1 MAKLKYDFA
10 GWATMNNVLCADGR
24 TIRKDAFKDDNG
36 RKVPLVWNHQHNDP
50 DNVLGHA
57 LLENRPEGVWAY
69 GVFNSN
75 PKSQRA
81 KQMLKN
87 GDIDGMSIMAN
98 RLQQVGSNVVHGVIR
113 EVSLVLSG
121 ANPGALI
128 EEVVAHSDEDGMTA
142 EIYNSAIGLYEGGE
156 LEHAEETSMNEK
168 EKKSETSTESENKNE
183 SSNEETVADVINTMN
198 EKQKNAMFY
207 MIGEALKQKL
217 PDDEEEE
224 TSTTAEHSDESGE
237 TFEEG
242 NTMHHNVFEGASE
255 AKTENV
261 LTHAEQLEIINDAK
275 KHSDSLKETV
285 LAHGIEQVDW
295 LFPEAKNPL
304 GNTPGFVTRQMD
316 WVNVFKNAVHHTPF
330 SRVKSM
336 FADLTEDEARALG
349 YIKGKMKKEQ
359 VFTLLKR
366 TTDPTTI
373 YKKQKMHRDDVLD
386 ITDFDVVAW
395 LKGEM
400 RFMLDEEIYR
410 AALVGDGRLSSSDDK
425 IPETNVRPI
434 WTDDDLYTIHAVY
447 QNAAGATADDN
458 CKAFIR
464 AAAKARKD
472 YRGSGSPILF
482 TTEDLLSDFLLMT
495 DTTGRDLYPDEAT
508 LARKL
513 RVSRIVTVPV
523 MEGLTRDVA
532 SKTRTLQGIIV
543 NPIDYNIG
551 ADRGGAVNMFD
562 DFDINYN
569 QMIYLIETR
578 CSGALIRP
586 YSAIAIE
593 SEPNT

>member
-1 MAKLKYDFA
+1 MAKRKYDFA
-10 GWATMNNVLCADGR
+10 GWATVNNMLCADGR
-24 TIRKDAFKDDNG
+24 TIRRDAFKDDNG
-36 RKVPLVWNHQHNDP
+36 REVPLVWNHQHNDP

-69 GVFNSN
+69 GFLNDN

-81 KQMLKN
+81 KNMLKN
-87 GDIDGMSIMAN
+87 GDINSMSIMAN
-98 RLQQVGSNVVHGVIR
+98 QLKQVGSNVVHGVIR
-113 EVSLVLSG
+113 EVSLVLAG

-128 EEVVAHSDEDGMTA
+128 EEVVAHSDEDGITA
-142 EIYNSAIGLYEGGE
+142 EIYNSAVGLYDGGE
-156 LEHAEETSMNEK
+156 LEHAKEATMAEEKETTESTS
-168 EKKSETSTESENKNE
+168 EKKS
-183 SSNEETVADVINTMN
+183 SSEETVADVVDTMT

-207 MIGEALKQKL
+207 LIGEAIKSKASVET
-217 PDDEEEE
+217 DD
-224 TSTTAEHSDESGE
+224 TAEHSDDDGE

-242 NTMHHNVFEGASE
+242 NEMKHNVFEGSGTAQE
-255 AKTENV
+255 KDV
-261 LTHAEQLEIINDAK
+261 LSHAEQLDIINEAK

-295 LFPEAKNPL
+295 LFPDSKNAL
-304 GNTPGFVTRQMD
+304 DGAPGFITRPMD
-316 WVNVFKNAVHHTPF
+316 WVSVFKNAVHHTPF

-386 ITDFDVVAW
+386 ITDFDVVSW
-395 LKGEM
+395 LKTEM

-425 IPETNVRPI
+425 IAETNIRPI
-434 WTDDDLYTIHAVY
+434 WTDDDLYTIHSVY
-447 QNAAGATADDN
+447 QLAGAASADDN

-464 AAAKARKD
+464 AAVKARKD
-472 YRGSGSPILF
+472 YRGSGNPILF

-495 DTTGRDLYPDEAT
+495 DETGRDLYPDETA

-523 MEGLTRDVA
+523 MEGLTREVT
-532 SKTRTLQGIIV
+532 SKTRTLRGIIV
-543 NPIDYNIG
+543 NPTDYNIG

-593 SEPNT
+593 SEPTT

>member
-24 TIRKDAFKDDNG
+24 TIRKDAFKDDSG

-113 EVSLVLSG
+113 EVSLVLTG

-156 LEHAEETSMNEK
+156 LEHAEESTMNEK
-168 EKKSETSTESENKNE
+168 EKNSET
-183 SSNEETVADVINTMN
+183 SNEETVADVINTMN

-366 TTDPTTI
+366 TTDPTTV

-395 LKGEM
+395 LKSEM

-410 AALVGDGRLSSSDDK
+410 ASLVGDGRLSSSDDK

-482 TTEDLLSDFLLMT
+482 TTEGLLSDFLLMT
-495 DTTGRDLYPDEAT
+495 DTTGRDLYPDETA

-523 MEGLTRDVA
+523 MEGLTREVT

-593 SEPNT
+593 SEPQS

>member
-10 GWATMNNVLCADGR
+10 GWATMNNILCADGR
-24 TIRKDAFKDDNG
+24 TIRKDAFKDDSG
-36 RKVPLVWNHQHNDP
+36 REVPLVWNHQHNDP

-87 GDIDGMSIMAN
+87 GDINGMSIMAN
-98 RLQQVGSNVVHGVIR
+98 QLQQVGSNVVHGVIR
-113 EVSLVLSG
+113 EVSLVLAG

-128 EEVVAHSDEDGMTA
+128 EEVVAHSDDDGMTA

-156 LEHAEETSMNEK
+156 LEHAEETSMNEE
-168 EKKSETSTESENKNE
+168 EKKSETSTKSESKNE
-183 SSNEETVADVINTMN
+183 SSDEETVADVINTMN

-255 AKTENV
+255 TKTENV

-366 TTDPTTI
+366 TTDPATI

-395 LKGEM
+395 LKSEM

-425 IPETNVRPI
+425 IPEANIRPI

-523 MEGLTRDVA
+523 MEGLTREVA
-532 SKTRTLQGIIV
+532 TKTRTLQGIIV

-593 SEPNT
+593 SEPQA

>member
-1 MAKLKYDFA
+1 MAKRKYDFA
-10 GWATMNNVLCADGR
+10 GWATVNNMLCADGR
-24 TIRKDAFKDDNG
+24 TIRRDAFKDDNG
-36 RKVPLVWNHQHNDP
+36 REVPLVWNHQHNDP

-69 GVFNSN
+69 GFLNDN

-81 KQMLKN
+81 KNMLKN
-87 GDIDGMSIMAN
+87 GDINSMSIMAN
-98 RLQQVGSNVVHGVIR
+98 QLKQVGSNVVHGVIR
-113 EVSLVLSG
+113 EVSLVLAG

-128 EEVVAHSDEDGMTA
+128 EEVVAHSDEDGITA
-142 EIYNSAIGLYEGGE
+142 EIYNSAVGLYDGGE
-156 LEHAEETSMNEK
+156 LEHAEEATMAEEKKTTESTS
-168 EKKSETSTESENKNE
+168 EKKS
-183 SSNEETVADVINTMN
+183 SSEETVADVVETMT

-207 MIGEALKQKL
+207 LIGEAIKSKDSAET
-217 PDDEEEE
+217 DD
-224 TSTTAEHSDESGE
+224 TAEHSDDDGE

-242 NTMHHNVFEGASE
+242 KEMKHNVFEGSSTAQE
-255 AKTENV
+255 KNI
-261 LTHAEQLEIINDAK
+261 LTHAEQLDIINEAK

-295 LFPEAKNPL
+295 LFPDSKNAL
-304 GNTPGFVTRQMD
+304 DGAPGFITRPMD
-316 WVNVFKNAVHHTPF
+316 WVSVFKNAVHHTPF

-336 FADLTEDEARALG
+336 FADLTEDEARARG

-386 ITDFDVVAW
+386 ITDFDVVSW
-395 LKGEM
+395 LKTEM

-425 IPETNVRPI
+425 IAETNIRPI
-434 WTDDDLYTIHAVY
+434 WTDDDLYTIHSVY
-447 QNAAGATADDN
+447 QLAGAASADDN

-464 AAAKARKD
+464 AAVKARKD
-472 YRGSGSPILF
+472 YRGSGNPILF

-495 DTTGRDLYPDEAT
+495 DETGRDLYPDETA

-523 MEGLTRDVA
+523 MEGLTRDVT
-532 SKTRTLQGIIV
+532 SKTRTLRGIIV
-543 NPIDYNIG
+543 NPTDYNIG

-593 SEPNT
+593 SEPTT

>member
-1 MAKLKYDFA
+1 MAKRKYDFA
-10 GWATMNNVLCADGR
+10 GWATVNNMLCADGR
-24 TIRKDAFKDDNG
+24 TIRRDAFKDDNG
-36 RKVPLVWNHQHNDP
+36 REVPLVWNHQHNDP
-50 DNVLGHA
+50 DNILGHA
-57 LLENRPEGVWAY
+57 LLENRPEGVWTY
-69 GVFNSN
+69 GFFNDN

-81 KQMLKN
+81 KNMLKN
-87 GDIDGMSIMAN
+87 GDINSISIMAN
-98 RLQQVGSNVVHGVIR
+98 QLKQVGGNVVHGVIR
-113 EVSLVLSG
+113 EVSLVLAG

-128 EEVVAHSDEDGMTA
+128 EEVVAHSEDEGMTA
-142 EIYNSAIGLYEGGE
+142 EIYNSAVGLYEGGE
-156 LEHAEETSMNEK
+156 LEHAEEATMAEEKKTTESTS
-168 EKKSETSTESENKNE
+168 EKKSSSEKTVQDVVDSMTEEQK
-183 SSNEETVADVINTMN
+183 TVMYALIGQVIEDTQGGTD
-198 EKQKNAMFY
+198 E
-207 MIGEALKQKL
+207 
-217 PDDEEEE
+217 DDD
-224 TSTTAEHSDESGE
+224 TAEHSDDDGE

-242 NTMHHNVFEGASE
+242 NEMKHNVFEGSGTAQE
-255 AKTENV
+255 KDV
-261 LTHAEQLEIINDAK
+261 LTHAEQLNIINEAK

-295 LFPEAKNPL
+295 LFPDSKNAL
-304 GNTPGFVTRQMD
+304 DGAPGFITRPMD
-316 WVNVFKNAVHHTPF
+316 WVSVFKNAVHHTPF

-336 FADLTEDEARALG
+336 FADLTEDEARARG

-395 LKGEM
+395 LKTEM

-425 IPETNVRPI
+425 IAETNIRPI
-434 WTDDDLYTIHAVY
+434 WTDDDLYTIHSVY
-447 QNAAGATADDN
+447 QLAGAASADDN

-464 AAAKARKD
+464 AAVKARKD
-472 YRGSGSPILF
+472 YRGSGNPILF

-495 DTTGRDLYPDEAT
+495 DETGRDLYPDETA

-523 MEGLTRDVA
+523 MEGLTREVT
-532 SKTRTLQGIIV
+532 SKTRTLRGIIV
-543 NPIDYNIG
+543 NPTDYNIG

-593 SEPNT
+593 SEPSA

>member
-1 MAKLKYDFA
+1 MAKRKYDFA
-10 GWATMNNVLCADGR
+10 GWATVNNMLCADGR
-24 TIRKDAFKDDNG
+24 TIRRDAFKDDNG
-36 RKVPLVWNHQHNDP
+36 REVPLVWNHQHNDS

-69 GVFNSN
+69 GFFNDN

-81 KQMLKN
+81 KNMLKN
-87 GDIDGMSIMAN
+87 GDINSMSIMAN
-98 RLQQVGSNVVHGVIR
+98 QLKQVGSNVVHGVIR
-113 EVSLVLSG
+113 EVSLVLAG

-128 EEVVAHSDEDGMTA
+128 EEVVAHSEDEGMTA
-142 EIYNSAIGLYEGGE
+142 EIYNSAVGLYEGGE
-156 LEHAEETSMNEK
+156 LEHAEEATMAEEKKTTESTS
-168 EKKSETSTESENKNE
+168 EKKSSSEKTVQEVVDSMTEEQK
-183 SSNEETVADVINTMN
+183 TVMYAL
-198 EKQKNAMFY
+198 
-207 MIGEALKQKL
+207 IGQAIEDAQGGTDE
-217 PDDEEEE
+217 DDD
-224 TSTTAEHSDESGE
+224 TAEHSDDDGE

-242 NTMHHNVFEGASE
+242 NEMKHNVFEGSGTAQE
-255 AKTENV
+255 KDV
-261 LTHAEQLEIINDAK
+261 LTHAEQLDIINEAK

-295 LFPEAKNPL
+295 LFPDSKNAL
-304 GNTPGFVTRQMD
+304 DGAPGFITRPMD
-316 WVNVFKNAVHHTPF
+316 WVTAFKNTVHHTPF

-336 FADLTEDEARALG
+336 FADLTEDEARARG

-395 LKGEM
+395 LKTEM

-425 IPETNVRPI
+425 IAETNIRPI
-434 WTDDDLYTIHAVY
+434 WTDDDLYTIHSVY
-447 QNAAGATADDN
+447 QLDGAASADDN

-464 AAAKARKD
+464 AAVKARKD
-472 YRGSGSPILF
+472 YRGSGNPIMF
-482 TTEDLLSDFLLMT
+482 TTEELLSDFLLMT
-495 DTTGRDLYPDEAT
+495 DETGRDLYPDETAV
-508 LARKL
+508 ARKL
-513 RVSRIVTVPV
+513 HVSRIVTAPV
-523 MEGLTRDVA
+523 MEGLTREVA
-532 SKTRTLQGIIV
+532 SKTRTLRAIIV

-551 ADRGGAVNMFD
+551 ADRGGAVNMFE

-593 SEPNT
+593 SEPTT

>member
-24 TIRKDAFKDDNG
+24 TIRKDAFKDDSG

-113 EVSLVLSG
+113 EVSLVLTG

-156 LEHAEETSMNEK
+156 LEHAEESTMNEK
-168 EKKSETSTESENKNE
+168 EKNSET
-183 SSNEETVADVINTMN
+183 SNEETVADVINTMN

-366 TTDPTTI
+366 TTDPTTV

-395 LKGEM
+395 LKSEM

-482 TTEDLLSDFLLMT
+482 TTEGLLSDFLLMT
-495 DTTGRDLYPDEAT
+495 DTTGRDLYPDETA

-523 MEGLTRDVA
+523 MEGLTREVT

-593 SEPNT
+593 SEPQS

>member
-10 GWATMNNVLCADGR
+10 GWATMNNILCADGR

-36 RKVPLVWNHQHNDP
+36 RKVPLVWNHQHNDS

-81 KQMLKN
+81 KQMLKH
-87 GDIDGMSIMAN
+87 GDIDSMSIVAN
-98 RLQQVGSNVVHGVIR
+98 QLQQVGSNVVHGVIR
-113 EVSLVLSG
+113 EVSLVLAG

-128 EEVVAHSDEDGMTA
+128 EEVIAHSDEDGMTA

-156 LEHAEETSMNEK
+156 LEHAEETTMNEK

-366 TTDPTTI
+366 TTDPTTV

-395 LKGEM
+395 LKSEM

-495 DTTGRDLYPDEAT
+495 DATGRDLYPDEAT

-523 MEGLTRDVA
+523 MEGLTREVT

-543 NPIDYNIG
+543 NPVDYNIG

>member
-36 RKVPLVWNHQHNDP
+36 RKVPLVWNHQHNDS

-81 KQMLKN
+81 KQMLKH
-87 GDIDGMSIMAN
+87 GDIDSMSIVAN
-98 RLQQVGSNVVHGVIR
+98 QLQQVGSNVVHGVIR
-113 EVSLVLSG
+113 EVSLVLAG

-128 EEVVAHSDEDGMTA
+128 EEVIAHSDEDGMTA

-156 LEHAEETSMNEK
+156 LEHAEETAMDEK

-316 WVNVFKNAVHHTPF
+316 WVNVFKSAVHHTPF

-395 LKGEM
+395 LKSEM

-425 IPETNVRPI
+425 IPETNIRPI

-495 DTTGRDLYPDEAT
+495 DATGRDLYPDEAT

-523 MEGLTRDVA
+523 MEGLTREVT

-593 SEPNT
+593 SEPQA

>member
-1 MAKLKYDFA
+1 MAKRKYDFA
-10 GWATMNNVLCADGR
+10 GWATVNNMLCADGR
-24 TIRKDAFKDDNG
+24 TIRRDAFKDDNG
-36 RKVPLVWNHQHNDP
+36 REVPLVWNHQHNDP
-50 DNVLGHA
+50 DNILGHA
-57 LLENRPEGVWAY
+57 LLENRPEGVWTY
-69 GVFNSN
+69 GFFNDN

-81 KQMLKN
+81 KNMLKN
-87 GDIDGMSIMAN
+87 GDINSISIMAN
-98 RLQQVGSNVVHGVIR
+98 QLKQVGGNVVHGVIR
-113 EVSLVLSG
+113 EVSLVLAG

-128 EEVVAHSDEDGMTA
+128 EEVVAHSEDEGMTA
-142 EIYNSAIGLYEGGE
+142 EIYNSAVGLYEGGE
-156 LEHAEETSMNEK
+156 LEHAEEATMAE
-168 EKKSETSTESENKNE
+168 EKKTTESTSEKKP
-183 SSNEETVADVINTMN
+183 SSEKTVQEVVDSMTEEQKTVMYALIGQVIEDTQGGTD
-198 EKQKNAMFY
+198 E
-207 MIGEALKQKL
+207 
-217 PDDEEEE
+217 DDD
-224 TSTTAEHSDESGE
+224 TAEHSDDDGE

-242 NTMHHNVFEGASE
+242 KEMKHNVFEGSGTAQE
-255 AKTENV
+255 KDV
-261 LTHAEQLEIINDAK
+261 LTHAEQLDIINEAK

-295 LFPEAKNPL
+295 LFPDSKNAL
-304 GNTPGFVTRQMD
+304 DGAPGFITRPMD
-316 WVNVFKNAVHHTPF
+316 WVSVFKNAVHHTPF

-336 FADLTEDEARALG
+336 FADLTEDEARARG

-386 ITDFDVVAW
+386 ITDFDVVSW
-395 LKGEM
+395 LKTEM

-425 IPETNVRPI
+425 IAETNIRPI
-434 WTDDDLYTIHAVY
+434 WTDDDLYTIHSVY
-447 QNAAGATADDN
+447 QLAGGASADDN

-464 AAAKARKD
+464 AAVKARKD
-472 YRGSGSPILF
+472 YRGSGNPILF

-495 DTTGRDLYPDEAT
+495 DETGRDLYPDETA

-523 MEGLTRDVA
+523 MEGLTREVT
-532 SKTRTLQGIIV
+532 SKTRTLRGIIV
-543 NPIDYNIG
+543 NPTDYNIG

-593 SEPNT
+593 SEPTT

>member
-36 RKVPLVWNHQHNDP
+36 RKVPLVWNHQHNDS

-81 KQMLKN
+81 KQMLKH
-87 GDIDGMSIMAN
+87 GDIDSMSIVAN
-98 RLQQVGSNVVHGVIR
+98 QLQQVGSNVVHGVIR
-113 EVSLVLSG
+113 EVSLVLAG

-128 EEVVAHSDEDGMTA
+128 EEVIAHSDEDGMTA

-316 WVNVFKNAVHHTPF
+316 WVNVFKSAVHHTPF

-366 TTDPTTI
+366 TTDPTTV

-395 LKGEM
+395 LKSEM

-425 IPETNVRPI
+425 IPETNIRPI

-523 MEGLTRDVA
+523 MEGLTREVT

>member
-1 MAKLKYDFA
+1 MAKRKYDFA
-10 GWATMNNVLCADGR
+10 GWATVNNMLCADGR
-24 TIRKDAFKDDNG
+24 TIRRDAFKDDNG
-36 RKVPLVWNHQHNDP
+36 REVPLVWNHQHNDP
-50 DNVLGHA
+50 DNILGHA

-69 GVFNSN
+69 GFLNDN

-81 KQMLKN
+81 KNMLKN
-87 GDIDGMSIMAN
+87 GDINSMSIMAN
-98 RLQQVGSNVVHGVIR
+98 QLKQVGGNVVHGVIR
-113 EVSLVLSG
+113 EVSLVLAG

-128 EEVVAHSDEDGMTA
+128 EEVVAHSEDEGMTA
-142 EIYNSAIGLYEGGE
+142 EIYNSAVGLYEGGE
-156 LEHAEETSMNEK
+156 LEHAEEATMAEEKKTTESTS
-168 EKKSETSTESENKNE
+168 EKKSSSEKTVQEVVDSMTEEQK
-183 SSNEETVADVINTMN
+183 TVMYALIGQVIEDVQGGTD
-198 EKQKNAMFY
+198 E
-207 MIGEALKQKL
+207 
-217 PDDEEEE
+217 DDD
-224 TSTTAEHSDESGE
+224 TAEHSDDDGE
-237 TFEEG
+237 TFEGGKE
-242 NTMHHNVFEGASE
+242 MKHNVFEGSGTAQD
-255 AKTENV
+255 KDV
-261 LTHAEQLEIINDAK
+261 LTHAEQLDIINEAK

-295 LFPEAKNPL
+295 LFPDSKNAL
-304 GNTPGFVTRQMD
+304 DGAPGFITRPMD
-316 WVNVFKNAVHHTPF
+316 WVSVFKNAVHHTPF

-386 ITDFDVVAW
+386 ITDFDVVSW
-395 LKGEM
+395 LKTEM

-425 IPETNVRPI
+425 IAETNIRPI
-434 WTDDDLYTIHAVY
+434 WTDDDLYTIHSVY
-447 QNAAGATADDN
+447 QLAGAASADDN

-464 AAAKARKD
+464 AAVKARKD
-472 YRGSGSPILF
+472 YRGSGNPILF

-495 DTTGRDLYPDEAT
+495 DETGRDLYPDETA

-523 MEGLTRDVA
+523 MEGLTREVT
-532 SKTRTLQGIIV
+532 SKTRTLRGIIV
-543 NPIDYNIG
+543 NPTDYNIG

-593 SEPNT
+593 SEPTT

>member
-10 GWATMNNVLCADGR
+10 GWATMNNILCADGR

-36 RKVPLVWNHQHNDP
+36 RKVPLVWNHQHNDS

-81 KQMLKN
+81 KQMLKH
-87 GDIDGMSIMAN
+87 GDIDSMSIVAN
-98 RLQQVGSNVVHGVIR
+98 QLQQVGSNVVHGVIR
-113 EVSLVLSG
+113 EVSLVLAG

-128 EEVVAHSDEDGMTA
+128 EEVIAHSDEDGMTA

-156 LEHAEETSMNEK
+156 LEHAEETTMNEK

-395 LKGEM
+395 LKSEM

-425 IPETNVRPI
+425 IPETNIRPI

-495 DTTGRDLYPDEAT
+495 DSTGRDLYPDEAT

-523 MEGLTRDVA
+523 MEGLTREVA
-532 SKTRTLQGIIV
+532 SKTRTLQGIMA
-543 NPIDYNIG
+543 NPVDYNIG

-593 SEPNT
+593 SEPQA

>member
-1 MAKLKYDFA
+1 MAKRKYDFA
-10 GWATMNNVLCADGR
+10 GWATVNNMLCADGR
-24 TIRKDAFKDDNG
+24 TIRRDAFKDDNG
-36 RKVPLVWNHQHNDP
+36 REVPLVWNHQHNDP
-50 DNVLGHA
+50 DNILGHA

-69 GVFNSN
+69 GFLNDN

-81 KQMLKN
+81 KNMLKN
-87 GDIDGMSIMAN
+87 GDINSMSIMAN
-98 RLQQVGSNVVHGVIR
+98 QLKQVGGNVVHGVIR
-113 EVSLVLSG
+113 EVSLVLAG

-128 EEVVAHSDEDGMTA
+128 EEVVAHSEDEGMTA
-142 EIYNSAIGLYEGGE
+142 EIYNSAVGLYEGGE
-156 LEHAEETSMNEK
+156 LEHAEEATMAEEKKTTESTS
-168 EKKSETSTESENKNE
+168 EKKSSSEKTVQEVVDSMTEEQKTVMYALIGQAIEDAQGGTDEN
-183 SSNEETVADVINTMN
+183 
-198 EKQKNAMFY
+198 
-207 MIGEALKQKL
+207 
-217 PDDEEEE
+217 DD
-224 TSTTAEHSDESGE
+224 TAEHSDDDGE

-242 NTMHHNVFEGASE
+242 KEMKHNVFEGSSTAQE
-255 AKTENV
+255 KNV
-261 LTHAEQLEIINDAK
+261 LTHAEQLDIINEAK

-295 LFPEAKNPL
+295 LFPDSKNAL
-304 GNTPGFVTRQMD
+304 DGAPGFITRPMD
-316 WVNVFKNAVHHTPF
+316 WVSVFKNAVHHTPF

-386 ITDFDVVAW
+386 ITDFNVVAW
-395 LKGEM
+395 LKTEM

-410 AALVGDGRLSSSDDK
+410 AALVTDGRLSSSDDK
-425 IPETNVRPI
+425 IAETNIRPI
-434 WTDDDLYTIHAVY
+434 WTDDDLYTIHSVY
-447 QNAAGATADDN
+447 QLAGAASADDN

-464 AAAKARKD
+464 AAVKARKD
-472 YRGSGSPILF
+472 YRGSGNPILF

-495 DTTGRDLYPDEAT
+495 DETGRDLYPDETA

-523 MEGLTRDVA
+523 MEGLTREVA
-532 SKTRTLQGIIV
+532 SKTRTLRGIIV
-543 NPIDYNIG
+543 NPTDYNIG

-593 SEPNT
+593 SEPQA

>member
-1 MAKLKYDFA
+1 MAKRKYDFA
-10 GWATMNNVLCADGR
+10 GWATVNNMLCADGR
-24 TIRKDAFKDDNG
+24 TIRRDAFKDDNG
-36 RKVPLVWNHQHNDP
+36 REVPLVWNHQHNDP
-50 DNVLGHA
+50 DNILGHA

-69 GVFNSN
+69 GFLNDN

-81 KQMLKN
+81 KNMLKN
-87 GDIDGMSIMAN
+87 GDINSMSIMAN
-98 RLQQVGSNVVHGVIR
+98 QLKQVGGNVVHGVIR
-113 EVSLVLSG
+113 EVSLVLAG

-128 EEVVAHSDEDGMTA
+128 EEVVAHSEDEGMTA
-142 EIYNSAIGLYEGGE
+142 EIYNSAVGLYEGGE
-156 LEHAEETSMNEK
+156 LEHAEEATMAEEKKTTESTS
-168 EKKSETSTESENKNE
+168 EKKSSSEKTVQEVVDSMTEEQK
-183 SSNEETVADVINTMN
+183 TVMYAL
-198 EKQKNAMFY
+198 
-207 MIGEALKQKL
+207 IGKAIEDAQGGTDE
-217 PDDEEEE
+217 DDG
-224 TSTTAEHSDESGE
+224 TAEHSDDDGE

-242 NTMHHNVFEGASE
+242 KEMKHNVFEGSGTAQE
-255 AKTENV
+255 KDV
-261 LTHAEQLEIINDAK
+261 LTHAEQLNIINEAK

-295 LFPEAKNPL
+295 LFPDSKNAL
-304 GNTPGFVTRQMD
+304 DGAPGFVTRPMD
-316 WVNVFKNAVHHTPF
+316 WVTVFKNAVHHTPF

-336 FADLTEDEARALG
+336 FADLTEDEARARG

-386 ITDFDVVAW
+386 ITDFDVVSW
-395 LKGEM
+395 LKTEM

-425 IPETNVRPI
+425 IAETNIRPI
-434 WTDDDLYTIHAVY
+434 WTDDDLYTIHSVY
-447 QNAAGATADDN
+447 QLAGGASADDN

-464 AAAKARKD
+464 AAVKARKD
-472 YRGSGSPILF
+472 YRGSGNPILF

-495 DTTGRDLYPDEAT
+495 DETGRDLYPDETA

-523 MEGLTRDVA
+523 MEGLTREVT
-532 SKTRTLQGIIV
+532 SKTRTLRGIIV
-543 NPIDYNIG
+543 NPTDYNIG

-593 SEPNT
+593 SEPTT

>member
-10 GWATMNNVLCADGR
+10 GWATMNNILCADGR

-69 GVFNSN
+69 GFFNSN

-128 EEVVAHSDEDGMTA
+128 EEVVAHSDEDGTTA

-156 LEHAEETSMNEK
+156 LEHAEETTMNEK
-168 EKKSETSTESENKNE
+168 EKKSET
-183 SSNEETVADVINTMN
+183 SNEETVADVINTMN

-207 MIGEALKQKL
+207 MIGEALKEKL

-242 NTMHHNVFEGASE
+242 NIMHHNVFEGVSE
-255 AKTENV
+255 AKPENV
-261 LTHAEQLEIINDAK
+261 LTHAEQLEIINDAR

-366 TTDPTTI
+366 TTDPTTV

-395 LKGEM
+395 LKSEM

-425 IPETNVRPI
+425 ISETNIRPI

-523 MEGLTRDVA
+523 MEGLTREVT

-543 NPIDYNIG
+543 NPVDYNIG

-593 SEPNT
+593 SEPQA

>member
-1 MAKLKYDFA
+1 MAKRKYDFA
-10 GWATMNNVLCADGR
+10 GWATVNNILCADGR
-24 TIRKDAFKDDNG
+24 TIRRDAFKDDNG
-36 RKVPLVWNHQHNDP
+36 REVPLVWNHQHNDP

-69 GVFNSN
+69 GFFNDN

-81 KQMLKN
+81 KNMLKN
-87 GDIDGMSIMAN
+87 GDINSMSIIAN
-98 RLQQVGSNVVHGVIR
+98 QLKQVGGNVVHGVIR
-113 EVSLVLSG
+113 EVSLVLAG

-128 EEVVAHSDEDGMTA
+128 EEVVAHSEDEGMTA
-142 EIYNSAIGLYEGGE
+142 EIYNSAVGLYDGGE
-156 LEHAEETSMNEK
+156 LEHAEEATMAEEKKTTESTS
-168 EKKSETSTESENKNE
+168 EKKS
-183 SSNEETVADVINTMN
+183 SSEETVADVVETMT

-207 MIGEALKQKL
+207 LIGEAIKSKDSAET
-217 PDDEEEE
+217 DD
-224 TSTTAEHSDESGE
+224 TDEHSDDDGE

-242 NTMHHNVFEGASE
+242 KEMKHNVFEGSGTAQE
-255 AKTENV
+255 KDV
-261 LTHAEQLEIINDAK
+261 LTHAEQLNIINEAK
-275 KHSDSLKETV
+275 KHSDSLKEIV

-295 LFPEAKNPL
+295 LFPDSKNAL
-304 GNTPGFVTRQMD
+304 DGAPGFITRPMD
-316 WVNVFKNAVHHTPF
+316 WVSVFKNAVHHTPF

-395 LKGEM
+395 LKTEM

-425 IPETNVRPI
+425 IAETNIRPI
-434 WTDDDLYTIHAVY
+434 WTDDDLYTIHSVY
-447 QNAAGATADDN
+447 QLAGGASADDN

-464 AAAKARKD
+464 AAVKARKD
-472 YRGSGSPILF
+472 YRGSGNPILF

-495 DTTGRDLYPDEAT
+495 DETGRDLYPDETA

-523 MEGLTRDVA
+523 MEGLTREVT
-532 SKTRTLQGIIV
+532 SKTRTLRGIIV
-543 NPIDYNIG
+543 NPTDYNIG

-593 SEPNT
+593 SEPQA

>member
-24 TIRKDAFKDDNG
+24 TIRKDAFKDDSG

-113 EVSLVLSG
+113 EVSLVLTG

-156 LEHAEETSMNEK
+156 LEHAEESTMNEK
-168 EKKSETSTESENKNE
+168 EKNSET
-183 SSNEETVADVINTMN
+183 SNEETVADVINTMN

-366 TTDPTTI
+366 TTDPTTV

-395 LKGEM
+395 LKSEM

-410 AALVGDGRLSSSDDK
+410 AALVSDGRLSSSDDK

-482 TTEDLLSDFLLMT
+482 TTEGLLSDFLLMT
-495 DTTGRDLYPDEAT
+495 DTTGRDLYPDETA

-523 MEGLTRDVA
+523 MEGLTREVT

-593 SEPNT
+593 SEPQS

>member
-10 GWATMNNVLCADGR
+10 GWATMNNILCADGR
-24 TIRKDAFKDDNG
+24 TIRKDAFKDDSG

-98 RLQQVGSNVVHGVIR
+98 QLQQVGSNVVHGVIR

-156 LEHAEETSMNEK
+156 LEHAEETTMNEK
-168 EKKSETSTESENKNE
+168 EKKSKT
-183 SSNEETVADVINTMN
+183 SNEETVADVINTMN

-207 MIGEALKQKL
+207 MIGEALKEKL
-217 PDDEEEE
+217 PDDEEEDE
-224 TSTTAEHSDESGE
+224 EEEISTTAEHSDESGE

-242 NTMHHNVFEGASE
+242 NIMHHNVFEGVSE
-255 AKTENV
+255 ATTESV

-316 WVNVFKNAVHHTPF
+316 WVNVFKNAAHHTPF

-366 TTDPTTI
+366 TTDPTTV

-386 ITDFDVVAW
+386 IADFGVVAW
-395 LKGEM
+395 LKSEM

-425 IPETNVRPI
+425 IPETNIRPI
-434 WTDDDLYTIHAVY
+434 WTDDDLYTIHTVY

-523 MEGLTRDVA
+523 MEGLTREV
-532 SKTRTLQGIIV
+532 STKTRTLQGIIV

>member
-1 MAKLKYDFA
+1 MAKRKYDFA
-10 GWATMNNVLCADGR
+10 GWATVNNILCADGR
-24 TIRKDAFKDDNG
+24 TIRRDAFKDDNG
-36 RKVPLVWNHQHNDP
+36 REVPLVWNHQHNDP

-69 GVFNSN
+69 GFFNDN

-81 KQMLKN
+81 KNMLKN
-87 GDIDGMSIMAN
+87 GDINSISIMAN
-98 RLQQVGSNVVHGVIR
+98 QLKQVGGNVVHGVIR
-113 EVSLVLSG
+113 EVSLVLAG

-128 EEVVAHSDEDGMTA
+128 EEVVAHSENEGMTA
-142 EIYNSAIGLYEGGE
+142 EIYNSAVGLYEGGE
-156 LEHAEETSMNEK
+156 LEHAEEATMAEEKKTTESTS
-168 EKKSETSTESENKNE
+168 EKKSSSEKTVQEVVDSMTEEQK
-183 SSNEETVADVINTMN
+183 TVMYAL
-198 EKQKNAMFY
+198 
-207 MIGEALKQKL
+207 IGQAIEDAQGGTDE
-217 PDDEEEE
+217 DDD
-224 TSTTAEHSDESGE
+224 TAEHSDDDGE

-242 NTMHHNVFEGASE
+242 NEMKHNVFEGSGTAQE
-255 AKTENV
+255 KDV
-261 LTHAEQLEIINDAK
+261 LTHAEQLDIINEAK

-295 LFPEAKNPL
+295 LFPDSKNAL
-304 GNTPGFVTRQMD
+304 DGAPGFITRPMD
-316 WVNVFKNAVHHTPF
+316 WVSVFKNAVHHTPF

-395 LKGEM
+395 LKTEM

-425 IPETNVRPI
+425 IAETNIRPI
-434 WTDDDLYTIHAVY
+434 WTDDDLYTIHSVY
-447 QNAAGATADDN
+447 QLAGSASADDN

-464 AAAKARKD
+464 AAVKARKD
-472 YRGSGSPILF
+472 YRGSGNPILF

-495 DTTGRDLYPDEAT
+495 DETGRDLYPDETA

-523 MEGLTRDVA
+523 MEGLTREVT
-532 SKTRTLQGIIV
+532 SKTRTLRGIIV
-543 NPIDYNIG
+543 NPTDYNIG

-593 SEPNT
+593 SEPSA

>member
-1 MAKLKYDFA
+1 MAKRKYDFA
-10 GWATMNNVLCADGR
+10 GWATMNNMLCADGR

-36 RKVPLVWNHQHNDP
+36 REVPLVWNHQHNDP

-69 GVFNSN
+69 GFFNDN

-81 KQMLKN
+81 KNMLAN
-87 GDIDGMSIMAN
+87 GDINSMSIMAN
-98 RLQQVGSNVVHGVIR
+98 QLKQVGGNVVHGVIR
-113 EVSLVLSG
+113 EVSLVLAG

-128 EEVVAHSDEDGMTA
+128 EEVVAHSDEDGITA
-142 EIYNSAIGLYEGGE
+142 EIYNNSVGLYEGGE
-156 LEHAEETSMNEK
+156 LEHADETAE
-168 EKKSETSTESENKNE
+168 EKKPEEEAPAKEESF
-183 SSNEETVADVINTMN
+183 SEETVADVIETMN
-198 EKQKNAMFY
+198 DKQKNAMFY
-207 MIGEALKQKL
+207 MIGKAIEDAKGDGDSKET
-217 PDDEEEE
+217 DDA
-224 TSTTAEHSDESGE
+224 AEHSDDDGE

-242 NTMHHNVFEGASE
+242 NEMKHNVFEGASE
-255 AKTENV
+255 TKTEEV
-261 LTHAEQLEIINDAK
+261 LTHAQQLEIINEAK

-295 LFPEAKNPL
+295 LFPDAKNPMN
-304 GNTPGFVTRQMD
+304 GAPAFITRPMD
-316 WVNVFKNAVHHTPF
+316 WVTVFKNAVHHTPF

-336 FADLTEDEARALG
+336 FADLTEDEARARG

-373 YKKQKMHRDDVLD
+373 YKKQKMHRDDVID
-386 ITDFDVVAW
+386 ITDFDVVSW
-395 LKGEM
+395 LKTEM

-425 IPETNVRPI
+425 IAETNIRPI
-434 WTDDDLYTIHAVY
+434 WTDDDLYTIHSVY
-447 QNAAGATADDN
+447 QLASAASADDN

-464 AAAKARKD
+464 AAVKARKD
-472 YRGSGSPILF
+472 YRGSGNPILF

-495 DTTGRDLYPDEAT
+495 DETGRDLYPDETAV
-508 LARKL
+508 ARKL

-523 MEGLTRDVA
+523 MEGLTREVS
-532 SKTRTLQGIIV
+532 SKTRTLRGIIV
-543 NPIDYNIG
+543 NPTDYNIG

>member
-10 GWATMNNVLCADGR
+10 GWATMNNILCADGR
-24 TIRKDAFKDDNG
+24 TIRKDAFKDDSG

-50 DNVLGHA
+50 DNVLGHT

-69 GVFNSN
+69 GFFNSN

-98 RLQQVGSNVVHGVIR
+98 QLQQVGSNVVHGVIR

-142 EIYNSAIGLYEGGE
+142 EIYNSAIGLYKGGV
-156 LEHAEETSMNEK
+156 LEHAEETAVDEK

-217 PDDEEEE
+217 PDNEEEE

-395 LKGEM
+395 LKSEM

-425 IPETNVRPI
+425 IPETNIRPI

-482 TTEDLLSDFLLMT
+482 TTEGLLSDFLLMT
-495 DTTGRDLYPDEAT
+495 DTTGRDLYQDETA

-523 MEGLTRDVA
+523 MEGLTREVA
-532 SKTRTLQGIIV
+532 TKTRTLQGIIV

-593 SEPNT
+593 SEPQA

>member
-10 GWATMNNVLCADGR
+10 GWATMNNILCADGR
-24 TIRKDAFKDDNG
+24 TIRKDAFKDDSG

-87 GDIDGMSIMAN
+87 GDINGMSIMAN
-98 RLQQVGSNVVHGVIR
+98 QLQQVGSNVVHGVIR
-113 EVSLVLSG
+113 EVSLVLAG

-128 EEVVAHSDEDGMTA
+128 EEVIAHSDEDGMTA

-168 EKKSETSTESENKNE
+168 EKKSETSIESKNKNE

-395 LKGEM
+395 LKSEM

-482 TTEDLLSDFLLMT
+482 TTEGLLSDFLLMT
-495 DTTGRDLYPDEAT
+495 DTTGRDLYPDETA

-523 MEGLTRDVA
+523 MEGLTRDVT

-593 SEPNT
+593 SEPQA

>member
-1 MAKLKYDFA
+1 MAKRKYDFA
-10 GWATMNNVLCADGR
+10 GWATVNNMLCADGR
-24 TIRKDAFKDDNG
+24 TIRRDAFKDDNG
-36 RKVPLVWNHQHNDP
+36 REVPLVWNHQHNDP

-69 GVFNSN
+69 GFFNEN

-81 KQMLKN
+81 KNMLKN
-87 GDIDGMSIMAN
+87 GDINGMSIMAN
-98 RLQQVGSNVVHGVIR
+98 QLKQVGGNVVHGVIR
-113 EVSLVLSG
+113 EVSLVLAG

-128 EEVVAHSDEDGMTA
+128 EEVVAHSENEGMTA

-156 LEHAEETSMNEK
+156 LEHAEEATMAEEKKTAELTS
-168 EKKSETSTESENKNE
+168 EKKSSSEKTVQDVVDSMTEEQK
-183 SSNEETVADVINTMN
+183 TVMYAL
-198 EKQKNAMFY
+198 
-207 MIGEALKQKL
+207 IGQAIEDTQGGTDE
-217 PDDEEEE
+217 DDD
-224 TSTTAEHSDESGE
+224 TAEHSDDDGE

-242 NTMHHNVFEGASE
+242 NEMKHNVFEGSGTAQE
-255 AKTENV
+255 KDV
-261 LTHAEQLEIINDAK
+261 LTHAEQLDIINEAK

-295 LFPEAKNPL
+295 LFPDSKNAL
-304 GNTPGFVTRQMD
+304 DGAPGFITRPMD
-316 WVNVFKNAVHHTPF
+316 WVSVFKNAVHHTPF

-336 FADLTEDEARALG
+336 FADLTEDEARARG

-386 ITDFDVVAW
+386 ITDFDVVSW
-395 LKGEM
+395 LKTEM

-425 IPETNVRPI
+425 IAETNIRPI
-434 WTDDDLYTIHAVY
+434 WTDDDLYTIHSVY
-447 QNAAGATADDN
+447 QLAGSASADDN

-464 AAAKARKD
+464 AAIKARKD
-472 YRGSGSPILF
+472 YRGSGNPIMF

-495 DTTGRDLYPDEAT
+495 DETGRDLYSDETAV
-508 LARKL
+508 ARKL
-513 RVSRIVTVPV
+513 HVSRIVTAPV
-523 MEGLTRDVA
+523 MEGLTREVT
-532 SKTRTLQGIIV
+532 SKTRTLRAIIV

-593 SEPNT
+593 SEPTT

>member
-36 RKVPLVWNHQHNDP
+36 RKVPLVWNHQHNDS

-81 KQMLKN
+81 KQMLKH
-87 GDIDGMSIMAN
+87 GDIDSMSIVAN
-98 RLQQVGSNVVHGVIR
+98 QLQQVGSNVVHGVIR
-113 EVSLVLSG
+113 EVSLVLAG

-128 EEVVAHSDEDGMTA
+128 EEVIAHSDEDGMTA

-156 LEHAEETSMNEK
+156 LEHAEETTMNEK

-366 TTDPTTI
+366 TTDPTTV

-395 LKGEM
+395 LKSEM

-495 DTTGRDLYPDEAT
+495 DATGRDLYPDEAT

-523 MEGLTRDVA
+523 MEGLTREVT

-543 NPIDYNIG
+543 NPVDYNIG

>member
-1 MAKLKYDFA
+1 MAKRKYDFA
-10 GWATMNNVLCADGR
+10 GWATVNNMLCADGR
-24 TIRKDAFKDDNG
+24 TIRRDAFKDDNG
-36 RKVPLVWNHQHNDP
+36 REVPLVWNHQHNDP
-50 DNVLGHA
+50 DNILGHA

-69 GVFNSN
+69 GFLNDN

-81 KQMLKN
+81 KNMLKN
-87 GDIDGMSIMAN
+87 GDINSMSIMAN
-98 RLQQVGSNVVHGVIR
+98 QLKQVGGNVVHGVIR
-113 EVSLVLSG
+113 EVSLVLAG

-128 EEVVAHSDEDGMTA
+128 EEVVAHSEDEGMTA

-156 LEHAEETSMNEK
+156 LEHAEEATMAE
-168 EKKSETSTESENKNE
+168 EKKTTESTSEKKP
-183 SSNEETVADVINTMN
+183 SSEKTVQEVVDSMTEEQKTVMYAL
-198 EKQKNAMFY
+198 
-207 MIGEALKQKL
+207 IGQAIEDAQGGTDE
-217 PDDEEEE
+217 DDD
-224 TSTTAEHSDESGE
+224 TAEHSDDDGE

-242 NTMHHNVFEGASE
+242 KEMKHNVFEGSGTAQE
-255 AKTENV
+255 KDV
-261 LTHAEQLEIINDAK
+261 LTHAEQLDIINEAK

-295 LFPEAKNPL
+295 LFPDSKNAL
-304 GNTPGFVTRQMD
+304 DGAPGFITRPMD
-316 WVNVFKNAVHHTPF
+316 WVSVFKNAVHHTPF

-395 LKGEM
+395 LKTEM

-425 IPETNVRPI
+425 IAETNIRPI
-434 WTDDDLYTIHAVY
+434 WTDDDLYTIHSVY
-447 QNAAGATADDN
+447 QLAGAASADDN

-464 AAAKARKD
+464 AAVKARKD
-472 YRGSGSPILF
+472 YRGSGNPILF

-495 DTTGRDLYPDEAT
+495 DETGRDLYPDETA

-523 MEGLTRDVA
+523 MEGLTREVT
-532 SKTRTLQGIIV
+532 SKTRTLRGIIV
-543 NPIDYNIG
+543 NPTDYNIG

-593 SEPNT
+593 SEPSA

>member
-10 GWATMNNVLCADGR
+10 GWATMNNILCADGR

-81 KQMLKN
+81 KQMLKH
-87 GDIDGMSIMAN
+87 GDIDSMSIVAN
-98 RLQQVGSNVVHGVIR
+98 QLQQVGSNVVHGVIR
-113 EVSLVLSG
+113 EVSLVLAG

-168 EKKSETSTESENKNE
+168 EKKSETSTKSENKNE

-336 FADLTEDEARALG
+336 FADLTEDEARARG

-395 LKGEM
+395 LKSEM

-523 MEGLTRDVA
+523 MEGLTREVT

-593 SEPNT
+593 SEPQA

>member
-10 GWATMNNVLCADGR
+10 GWATMNNILCADGR

-81 KQMLKN
+81 KQMLKH
-87 GDIDGMSIMAN
+87 GDIDSMSIVAN
-98 RLQQVGSNVVHGVIR
+98 QLQQVGSNVVHGVIR
-113 EVSLVLSG
+113 EVSLVLAG

-128 EEVVAHSDEDGMTA
+128 EEVIAHSDEDGMTA

-156 LEHAEETSMNEK
+156 LEHAEETTMNEK

-366 TTDPTTI
+366 TTDPTTV

-395 LKGEM
+395 LKSEM

-495 DTTGRDLYPDEAT
+495 DATGRDLYPDEAT

-523 MEGLTRDVA
+523 MEGLTREVT

-543 NPIDYNIG
+543 NPVDYNIG

>member
-1 MAKLKYDFA
+1 MAKRKYDFA
-10 GWATMNNVLCADGR
+10 GWATVNNMLCADGR
-24 TIRKDAFKDDNG
+24 TIRRDAFKDDNG
-36 RKVPLVWNHQHNDP
+36 REVPLVWNHQHNDP

-69 GVFNSN
+69 GFLNDN

-81 KQMLKN
+81 KNMLKN
-87 GDIDGMSIMAN
+87 GDINSMSIMAN
-98 RLQQVGSNVVHGVIR
+98 QLKQVGSNVVHGVIR

-128 EEVVAHSDEDGMTA
+128 EEVVAHSDEDGITA
-142 EIYNSAIGLYEGGE
+142 EIYNSAVGLYDGGE
-156 LEHAEETSMNEK
+156 LEHAEEATMAEEKKTTESTS
-168 EKKSETSTESENKNE
+168 EKKS
-183 SSNEETVADVINTMN
+183 SSEETVADVVETMT

-207 MIGEALKQKL
+207 LIGEAIKSK
-217 PDDEEEE
+217 D
-224 TSTTAEHSDESGE
+224 SAEHSDDDGE

-242 NTMHHNVFEGASE
+242 KEMKHNVFEGASTAQE
-255 AKTENV
+255 KDV
-261 LTHAEQLEIINDAK
+261 LTHAEQLDIINEAK

-295 LFPEAKNPL
+295 LFPDSKNAL
-304 GNTPGFVTRQMD
+304 DGAPGFITRPMD
-316 WVNVFKNAVHHTPF
+316 WVTVFKNAVHHTPF

-336 FADLTEDEARALG
+336 FADLTEDEARARG

-386 ITDFDVVAW
+386 ITDFDVVSW
-395 LKGEM
+395 LKTEM

-425 IPETNVRPI
+425 IAETNIRPI
-434 WTDDDLYTIHAVY
+434 WTDDDLYTIHSVY
-447 QNAAGATADDN
+447 QLAGSASADDN

-464 AAAKARKD
+464 AAVKARKD
-472 YRGSGSPILF
+472 YRGSGNPILF

-495 DTTGRDLYPDEAT
+495 DETGRDLYPDETA

-523 MEGLTRDVA
+523 MEGLTREVT
-532 SKTRTLQGIIV
+532 SKTRTLRGIIV
-543 NPIDYNIG
+543 NPTDYNIG

-593 SEPNT
+593 SEPSA

>member
-1 MAKLKYDFA
+1 MAKRKYDFA
-10 GWATMNNVLCADGR
+10 GWATVNNMLCADGR
-24 TIRKDAFKDDNG
+24 TIRRDAFKDDNG
-36 RKVPLVWNHQHNDP
+36 REVPLVWNHQHNDP
-50 DNVLGHA
+50 DNILGHA

-69 GVFNSN
+69 GFLNDN

-81 KQMLKN
+81 KNMLKN
-87 GDIDGMSIMAN
+87 GDINSMSIMAN
-98 RLQQVGSNVVHGVIR
+98 QLKQVGGNVVHGVIR
-113 EVSLVLSG
+113 EVSLVLAG

-128 EEVVAHSDEDGMTA
+128 EEVVAHSEDEGMTA
-142 EIYNSAIGLYEGGE
+142 EIYNSAVGLYEGGE
-156 LEHAEETSMNEK
+156 LEHAEEATMAEEKKTTESTS
-168 EKKSETSTESENKNE
+168 EKKSSSEKTVQDVVDSMTEEQK
-183 SSNEETVADVINTMN
+183 TVMYALIGQVIEDAQGGTD
-198 EKQKNAMFY
+198 E
-207 MIGEALKQKL
+207 
-217 PDDEEEE
+217 DDD
-224 TSTTAEHSDESGE
+224 TAEHSDDDGE

-242 NTMHHNVFEGASE
+242 NEMKHNVFEGSGTAQE
-255 AKTENV
+255 KDV
-261 LTHAEQLEIINDAK
+261 LTHAEQLDIINEAK

-295 LFPEAKNPL
+295 LFPDSKNAL
-304 GNTPGFVTRQMD
+304 DGAPGFITRPMD
-316 WVNVFKNAVHHTPF
+316 WVTVFKNAVHHTPF

-395 LKGEM
+395 LKTEM

-425 IPETNVRPI
+425 IAETNIRPI
-434 WTDDDLYTIHAVY
+434 WTDDDLYTIHSVY
-447 QNAAGATADDN
+447 QLAGAASADDN

-464 AAAKARKD
+464 AAVKARKD
-472 YRGSGSPILF
+472 YRGSGNPILF

-495 DTTGRDLYPDEAT
+495 DETGRDLYPDEAA

-523 MEGLTRDVA
+523 MEGLTRDVT
-532 SKTRTLQGIIV
+532 SKTRTLRGIIV
-543 NPIDYNIG
+543 NPTDYNIG

-593 SEPNT
+593 SEPSA

>member
-36 RKVPLVWNHQHNDP
+36 RKVPLVWNHQHNDS

-81 KQMLKN
+81 KQMLKH
-87 GDIDGMSIMAN
+87 GDIDSMSIVAN
-98 RLQQVGSNVVHGVIR
+98 QLQQVGSNVVHGVIR
-113 EVSLVLSG
+113 EVSLVLAG

-128 EEVVAHSDEDGMTA
+128 EEVIAHSDEDGMTA

-168 EKKSETSTESENKNE
+168 EKKSETSTKSENKNE

-261 LTHAEQLEIINDAK
+261 LTHSEQLEIINDAK

-330 SRVKSM
+330 SRIKSM

-366 TTDPTTI
+366 TTDPATI

-395 LKGEM
+395 LKSEM

-425 IPETNVRPI
+425 IPETNIRPI

-523 MEGLTRDVA
+523 MEGLTRDVT

-593 SEPNT
+593 SEPTT

>member
-10 GWATMNNVLCADGR
+10 GWATMNNILCADGR
-24 TIRKDAFKDDNG
+24 TIRKDAFKDDSG

-156 LEHAEETSMNEK
+156 LEHAEETAVDEK
-168 EKKSETSTESENKNE
+168 EKKTKTEDTQEEKKTSGDKTVKEVVDSMTEEQKTVMYALIGQAIDDAKNE
-183 SSNEETVADVINTMN
+183 DKTE
-198 EKQKNAMFY
+198 
-207 MIGEALKQKL
+207 
-217 PDDEEEE
+217 
-224 TSTTAEHSDESGE
+224 TAEHSDESGE

-261 LTHAEQLEIINDAK
+261 LTHAEQMDLINEAK
-275 KHSDSLKETV
+275 KHSDSLKETC
-285 LAHGIEQVDW
+285 LAHGIEQIDW
-295 LFPEAKNPL
+295 LFPEPKATAT
-304 GNTPGFVTRQMD
+304 GAPGFVTRDMS
-316 WVNVFKNAVHHTPF
+316 WVTVFKNGVHHTPF

-336 FADLTEDEARALG
+336 FANLTEDDARARG
-349 YIKGKMKKEQ
+349 YIKGKLKKEQ

-373 YKKQKMHRDDVLD
+373 YKKQAMHRDDQLD
-386 ITDFDVVAW
+386 ITDFDVVSW

-410 AALVGDGRLSSSDDK
+410 AALVGDGRSTSSDDK
-425 IPETNVRPI
+425 IPETNIRPI
-434 WTDDDLYTIHAVY
+434 WTDDDFYTIKGVY
-447 QNAAGATADDN
+447 QLATGADENAN

-464 AAAKARKD
+464 TAIKSRKD
-472 YRGSGSPILF
+472 YRGSGSPIML
-482 TTEDLLSDFLLMT
+482 TTEDMLSDLLLMT
-495 DTTGRDLYPDEAT
+495 DNEGRDLYPDEQA

-523 MEGLTRDVA
+523 MENLTRQVA
-532 SKTRTLQGIIV
+532 EKTRTLRAIIV
-543 NPIDYNIG
+543 NPVDYNIG

-593 SEPNT
+593 SEPST

>member
-1 MAKLKYDFA
+1 MK
-10 GWATMNNVLCADGR
+10 
-24 TIRKDAFKDDNG
+24 
-36 RKVPLVWNHQHNDP
+36 
-50 DNVLGHA
+50 
-57 LLENRPEGVWAY
+57 
-69 GVFNSN
+69 
-75 PKSQRA
+75 
-81 KQMLKN
+81 
-87 GDIDGMSIMAN
+87 
-98 RLQQVGSNVVHGVIR
+98 
-113 EVSLVLSG
+113 
-121 ANPGALI
+121 
-128 EEVVAHSDEDGMTA
+128 
-142 EIYNSAIGLYEGGE
+142 
-156 LEHAEETSMNEK
+156 
-168 EKKSETSTESENKNE
+168 
-183 SSNEETVADVINTMN
+183 
-198 EKQKNAMFY
+198 
-207 MIGEALKQKL
+207 
-217 PDDEEEE
+217 
-224 TSTTAEHSDESGE
+224 
-237 TFEEG
+237 
-242 NTMHHNVFEGASE
+242 HNVFEDYSTAQE
-255 AKTENV
+255 KDV
-261 LTHAEQLEIINDAK
+261 LTHAEQLDIINEAK

-295 LFPEAKNPL
+295 LFPDSKNAL
-304 GNTPGFVTRQMD
+304 DGAPGFITRPMD
-316 WVNVFKNAVHHTPF
+316 WVSVFKNAVHHTPF

-395 LKGEM
+395 LKTEM

-425 IPETNVRPI
+425 IAETNIRPI
-434 WTDDDLYTIHAVY
+434 WTDDDLYTIHSVY
-447 QNAAGATADDN
+447 QLAGAASADDN

-464 AAAKARKD
+464 AAVKARKD
-472 YRGSGSPILF
+472 YRGSGNPILF

-495 DTTGRDLYPDEAT
+495 DETGRDLYPDETA

-523 MEGLTRDVA
+523 MEGLTREVT
-532 SKTRTLQGIIV
+532 SKTRTLRGIIV
-543 NPIDYNIG
+543 NPTDYNIG

-593 SEPNT
+593 SEPQA

>member
-1 MAKLKYDFA
+1 MAKRKYDFA
-10 GWATMNNVLCADGR
+10 GWATVNNILCADGR
-24 TIRKDAFKDDNG
+24 TIRRDAFKDDNG
-36 RKVPLVWNHQHNDP
+36 REVPLVWNHQHNDS

-69 GVFNSN
+69 GFFNEN

-81 KQMLKN
+81 KNMLKN
-87 GDIDGMSIMAN
+87 GDINGMSIMAN
-98 RLQQVGSNVVHGVIR
+98 QLKQVGSNVVHGVIR
-113 EVSLVLSG
+113 EVSLVLAG

-128 EEVVAHSDEDGMTA
+128 EEVVAHSDEDGITA
-142 EIYNSAIGLYEGGE
+142 EIYNSAVGLYDGGE
-156 LEHAEETSMNEK
+156 LEHAEEATMAE
-168 EKKSETSTESENKNE
+168 EKKTTESTSDKK
-183 SSNEETVADVINTMN
+183 SSSEETVADVVETMT

-207 MIGEALKQKL
+207 LIGEAIKSKASIET
-217 PDDEEEE
+217 DD
-224 TSTTAEHSDESGE
+224 TAEHSDDDGE

-242 NTMHHNVFEGASE
+242 KEMKYNVFEGASTTQE
-255 AKTENV
+255 KNV
-261 LTHAEQLEIINDAK
+261 LTHAEQLDIINEAK

-295 LFPEAKNPL
+295 LFPDSKNAL
-304 GNTPGFVTRQMD
+304 DGAPGFITRPMD
-316 WVNVFKNAVHHTPF
+316 WVTVFKKAVHHTPF

-336 FADLTEDEARALG
+336 FADLTEDEARARG

-386 ITDFDVVAW
+386 ITDFDVVSW
-395 LKGEM
+395 LKTEM

-425 IPETNVRPI
+425 IAETNIRPI
-434 WTDDDLYTIHAVY
+434 WTDDDLYTIHSVY
-447 QNAAGATADDN
+447 QLANAASADDN

-464 AAAKARKD
+464 AAVKARKD
-472 YRGSGSPILF
+472 YRGSGNPILF
-482 TTEDLLSDFLLMT
+482 TTEDLLSDLLLMT
-495 DTTGRDLYPDEAT
+495 DETGRDLYPDETAV
-508 LARKL
+508 ARKL
-513 RVSRIVTVPV
+513 RVSRIVTAPV
-523 MEGLTRDVA
+523 MEGLTREVT
-532 SKTRTLQGIIV
+532 SKTRTLRAIIV

-593 SEPNT
+593 SEPTT

>member
-1 MAKLKYDFA
+1 MAKLNYDFA
-10 GWATMNNVLCADGR
+10 GWATMNNILCADGR
-24 TIRKDAFKDDNG
+24 TIRKDAFKDDSG

-50 DNVLGHA
+50 DNVLGHT

-69 GVFNSN
+69 GFFNSN

-98 RLQQVGSNVVHGVIR
+98 QLQQVGSNVVHGVIR

-156 LEHAEETSMNEK
+156 LEHAEETTMNEK
-168 EKKSETSTESENKNE
+168 EKKSET
-183 SSNEETVADVINTMN
+183 SNEETVADVINTMN

-207 MIGEALKQKL
+207 MIGEALKEKL
-217 PDDEEEE
+217 SDDEEEE

-242 NTMHHNVFEGASE
+242 NIMHHNVFEGVSE
-255 AKTENV
+255 AKTEDV

-316 WVNVFKNAVHHTPF
+316 WVNVFKSAVHHTPF

-395 LKGEM
+395 LKSEM

-425 IPETNVRPI
+425 IPETNIRPI

-447 QNAAGATADDN
+447 QIAAGATADDN

-472 YRGSGSPILF
+472 YRGSGSPILL
-482 TTEDLLSDFLLMT
+482 TTEGLLSDFLLMT

-523 MEGLTRDVA
+523 MEGLTREVA
-532 SKTRTLQGIIV
+532 SKTRTLQGIMV
-543 NPIDYNIG
+543 NPVDYNIG

>member
-1 MAKLKYDFA
+1 MAKRKYDFA
-10 GWATMNNVLCADGR
+10 GWATVNNMLCADGR
-24 TIRKDAFKDDNG
+24 TIRRDAFKDDNG
-36 RKVPLVWNHQHNDP
+36 REVPLVWNHQHNDP

-69 GVFNSN
+69 GFLNDN

-81 KQMLKN
+81 KNMLKN
-87 GDIDGMSIMAN
+87 GDINSMSIMAN
-98 RLQQVGSNVVHGVIR
+98 QLKQVGSNVVHGVIR
-113 EVSLVLSG
+113 EVSLVLAG

-128 EEVVAHSDEDGMTA
+128 EEVVAHSDEDGISA
-142 EIYNSAIGLYEGGE
+142 EIYNSAVGLYDGGE
-156 LEHAEETSMNEK
+156 LEHADKSTASEDKAETTDTKTETETSED
-168 EKKSETSTESENKNE
+168 
-183 SSNEETVADVINTMN
+183 SSSEETVADVVETMT

-207 MIGEALKQKL
+207 LIGEAIKSKDSVET
-217 PDDEEEE
+217 DD
-224 TSTTAEHSDESGE
+224 TAEHSDDDGE

-242 NTMHHNVFEGASE
+242 NEMKHNVFEGSGTAQE
-255 AKTENV
+255 KNV
-261 LTHAEQLEIINDAK
+261 LTHAEQLDIINEAK

-295 LFPEAKNPL
+295 LFPDSKNAL
-304 GNTPGFVTRQMD
+304 DGAPGFITRPMD
-316 WVNVFKNAVHHTPF
+316 WVSVFKNAVHHTPF

-386 ITDFDVVAW
+386 ITDFDVVSW
-395 LKGEM
+395 LKTEM

-425 IPETNVRPI
+425 IAETNIRPI
-434 WTDDDLYTIHAVY
+434 WTDDDLYTIHSVY
-447 QNAAGATADDN
+447 QLAGAASADDN

-464 AAAKARKD
+464 AAVKARKD
-472 YRGSGSPILF
+472 YRGSGNPILF

-495 DTTGRDLYPDEAT
+495 DETGRDLYPDETA

-523 MEGLTRDVA
+523 MEGLTREVT
-532 SKTRTLQGIIV
+532 SKTRTLRGIIV
-543 NPIDYNIG
+543 NPTDYNIG

-593 SEPNT
+593 SEPTT

>member
-1 MAKLKYDFA
+1 
-10 GWATMNNVLCADGR
+10 
-24 TIRKDAFKDDNG
+24 
-36 RKVPLVWNHQHNDP
+36 
-50 DNVLGHA
+50 
-57 LLENRPEGVWAY
+57 
-69 GVFNSN
+69 
-75 PKSQRA
+75 
-81 KQMLKN
+81 
-87 GDIDGMSIMAN
+87 
-98 RLQQVGSNVVHGVIR
+98 
-113 EVSLVLSG
+113 
-121 ANPGALI
+121 
-128 EEVVAHSDEDGMTA
+128 
-142 EIYNSAIGLYEGGE
+142 
-156 LEHAEETSMNEK
+156 
-168 EKKSETSTESENKNE
+168 
-183 SSNEETVADVINTMN
+183 MN

-316 WVNVFKNAVHHTPF
+316 WVNVFKNAVHRTPF

-366 TTDPTTI
+366 TTDPTTV

-395 LKGEM
+395 LKSEM

-425 IPETNVRPI
+425 IPETNIRPI

-495 DTTGRDLYPDEAT
+495 DSTGRDLYPDEAT

-523 MEGLTRDVA
+523 MEGLTREVT

-543 NPIDYNIG
+543 NPVDYNIG

>member
-1 MAKLKYDFA
+1 MAKLNYDFA
-10 GWATMNNVLCADGR
+10 GWATMNNILCADGR
-24 TIRKDAFKDDNG
+24 TIRKDAFKDDSG

-50 DNVLGHA
+50 DNVLGHT

-69 GVFNSN
+69 GFFNSN

-98 RLQQVGSNVVHGVIR
+98 QLQQVGSNVVHGVIR

-156 LEHAEETSMNEK
+156 LEHAEETTMNEK
-168 EKKSETSTESENKNE
+168 EKKSET
-183 SSNEETVADVINTMN
+183 SNEETVADVINTMN

-207 MIGEALKQKL
+207 MIGEALKEKL
-217 PDDEEEE
+217 SDDEEEE

-242 NTMHHNVFEGASE
+242 NIMHHNVFEGVSE
-255 AKTENV
+255 AKTEDV

-395 LKGEM
+395 LKSEM

-425 IPETNVRPI
+425 IPETNIRPI

-447 QNAAGATADDN
+447 QIAAGATADDN

-472 YRGSGSPILF
+472 YRGSGSPILL
-482 TTEDLLSDFLLMT
+482 TTEGLLSDFLLMT
-495 DTTGRDLYPDEAT
+495 DTTGRDLYPDETA

-513 RVSRIVTVPV
+513 RVSRVVTSPV

-551 ADRGGAVNMFD
+551 ADRGGAVNLFE

-569 QMIYLIETR
+569 QMVYLIETR

-593 SEPNT
+593 SEPQA

>member
-10 GWATMNNVLCADGR
+10 GWATMNNILCADGR
-24 TIRKDAFKDDNG
+24 TIRKDAFKDDSG

-87 GDIDGMSIMAN
+87 GDINGMSIMAN
-98 RLQQVGSNVVHGVIR
+98 QLQQVGSNVVHGVIR
-113 EVSLVLSG
+113 EVSLVLAG

-128 EEVVAHSDEDGMTA
+128 EEVIAHSDEDGMTA

-168 EKKSETSTESENKNE
+168 EKKSETSTESKNKNE

-395 LKGEM
+395 LKSEM

-482 TTEDLLSDFLLMT
+482 TTEGLLSDFLLMT
-495 DTTGRDLYPDEAT
+495 DTTGRDLYPDETA

-523 MEGLTRDVA
+523 MEGLTRDVT

-593 SEPNT
+593 SEPQA